1 MQIQDPGEAIRQAAS
16 IMALHQEFVLTT
28 HVNPDGDGLGSEL
41 ALAWALRQM
50 GKSVSILNHSSTPE
64 NYRWLD
70 PGQDLV
76 QFSSDRDRQTLLK
89 ADCIVVLD
97 TNHPARLPSLE
108 EPLRAAKGVK
118 IVVDH
123 HLDPDPFADRYVIDD
138 GATSTGEIVYRILK
152 ELPGVSITKE
162 IARALYTAIM
172 TDTGSFR
179 YPRTDP
185 EIHLIAAHLIER
197 GADPTSI
204 FENVYENWSP
214 GRLRLLGE
222 VLDSMKIAHD
232 GKLAYIVCTQKM
244 FSATGT
250 TGVDTD
256 NFTTFPMGVR
266 GVLVGILFNELENGV
281 KISFRSKGRIPVNE
295 LAKEFGGN
303 GHLNAAGARLFDA
316 RLDAVVP
323 EVVARAKKYVAGSST
338 EGIKS

>member
-1 MQIQDPGEAIRQAAS
+1 MKIQDPGEAIRQAAAV
-16 IMALHQEFVLTT
+16 MTGQQEFVLTT

-41 ALAWALRQM
+41 ALAWSLRQL
-50 GKSVSILNHSSTPE
+50 GKRVSILNHSSTPD

-70 PGQDLV
+70 PDQDIT
-76 QFSSDRDRQTLLK
+76 QFDPDRDRQAVLQ
-89 ADCIVVLD
+89 AGCIIILD
-97 TNHPARLPSLE
+97 TNHPARLRSLE
-108 EPLRAAKGVK
+108 QAVRESPGAK

-152 ELPGVSITKE
+152 ELPGVSITGE

-179 YPRTDP
+179 FPRTDP
-185 EIHLIAAHLIER
+185 EIHRIAAHLIEC
-197 GADPTSI
+197 GADPTAI

-222 VLDSMKIAHD
+222 VLDSMKIAYD
-232 GKLAYIVCTQKM
+232 GKLAYIVCTRKM
-244 FSATGT
+244 FRDTET

-303 GHLNAAGARLFDA
+303 GHLNAAGARVFDA
-316 RLDAVVP
+316 KLETLVP
-323 EVVARAKKYVAGSST
+323 EVVAKAERYVQENGN
-338 EGIKS
+338 